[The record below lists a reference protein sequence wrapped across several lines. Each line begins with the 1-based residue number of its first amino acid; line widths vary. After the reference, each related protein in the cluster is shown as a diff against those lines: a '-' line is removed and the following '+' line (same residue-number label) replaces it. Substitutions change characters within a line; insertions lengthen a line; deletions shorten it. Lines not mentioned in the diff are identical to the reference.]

1 MVKNVNYETECTMDR
16 GIDVCKRLKNNK
28 NLEED
33 LMCGVLVFPFGGCP
47 RFCKCLT
54 FCVLYI

>member
-1 MVKNVNYETECTMDR
+1 MVKNVNYEAECTMNR

-33 LMCGVLVFPFGGCP
+33 
-47 RFCKCLT
+47 
-54 FCVLYI
+54 

>member
-16 GIDVCKRLKNNK
+16 GIDVCKCRKNNK

-33 LMCGVLVFPFGGCP
+33 WMLGVSIPHFGGCP
-47 RFCKCLT
+47 RFCKCLI
-54 FCVLYI
+54 FCVL

>member
-33 LMCGVLVFPFGGCP
+33 
-47 RFCKCLT
+47 
-54 FCVLYI
+54 